1 VGKQTV
7 ESRPRESN
15 RQRTRL
21 LPHTG
26 HNGPISDIAMSHGT
40 GFREIRH
47 SLCNRQVLLARS
59 PQTPAPFYSALI
71 STGIPSYCRIPKAL
85 GSARHSSKKT
95 VHYETYTRNAIAMLS
110 APKANPKNS
119 SKPQK
124 EPLVCFDVQ
133 WLAGQKETPDAL
145 PSRQEYR
152 ELKNRELKNREHKT
166 VSSTSTKKTRA
177 SVNILASFLAI
188 GLCCSVAYG
197 LYSSGWLKTATQTPT
212 TAGNPSGLTPE
223 QQRQADETIDA
234 ILALQ
239 EMAAKADSN
248 SPPTQ
253 KR

>member
-1 VGKQTV
+1 MGKQTV

-26 HNGPISDIAMSHGT
+26 HNGPISDIAMGHGT

-47 SLCNRQVLLARS
+47 SLCNRQVLLTRS
-59 PQTPAPFYSALI
+59 PQTPAPFYSPLI
-71 STGIPSYCRIPKAL
+71 STGIPSYCRIPNAL
-85 GSARHSSKKT
+85 VSAGYSSEKT
-95 VHYETYTRNAIAMLS
+95 VHYETYSRNAIAMLS
-110 APKANPKNS
+110 APKANPKKS
-119 SKPQK
+119 SKHQK

-145 PSRQEYR
+145 PSRKEYR
-152 ELKNRELKNREHKT
+152 ELKT
-166 VSSTSTKKTRA
+166 VSSTPSKKTRA

-197 LYSSGWLKTATQTPT
+197 LYSSGWLKTGSQTLT
-212 TAGNPSGLTPE
+212 DAGNPSGLTPE

>member
-1 VGKQTV
+1 MGKQTV

-26 HNGPISDIAMSHGT
+26 HNGPISDIAMGHGT

-47 SLCNRQVLLARS
+47 SLCNRQVLLTRP
-59 PQTPAPFYSALI
+59 PQTPAPFYSPLI
-71 STGIPSYCRIPKAL
+71 STGIPSYCRIPNAL
-85 GSARHSSKKT
+85 GSARYSSEKT
-95 VHYETYTRNAIAMLS
+95 VHYETYSRNAIAMLS
-110 APKANPKNS
+110 APKANPKKS
-119 SKPQK
+119 SKHQK

-145 PSRQEYR
+145 PSRKEYR
-152 ELKNRELKNREHKT
+152 ELKT
-166 VSSTSTKKTRA
+166 VSSTPSKKTRT

-197 LYSSGWLKTATQTPT
+197 LYSSGWLKTGSQTLT
-212 TAGNPSGLTPE
+212 DAGNPSGLTPE

>member
-26 HNGPISDIAMSHGT
+26 HNGPISDIAMGHGT

-47 SLCNRQVLLARS
+47 SLCNPQVLLTRS
-59 PQTPAPFYSALI
+59 PQTPAPFYSPLI
-71 STGIPSYCRIPKAL
+71 STGIPSYCRIPNAL
-85 GSARHSSKKT
+85 GSARYSSEKT
-95 VHYETYTRNAIAMLS
+95 VHYETYTRNASAMLS

-119 SKPQK
+119 SKHQK
-124 EPLVCFDVQ
+124 EPLVSFDVQ

-145 PSRQEYR
+145 PSRKEYR
-152 ELKNRELKNREHKT
+152 ELKT
-166 VSSTSTKKTRA
+166 VSSTPSKKTRT

-197 LYSSGWLKTATQTPT
+197 LYSSGWLKTGSQTLT
-212 TAGNPSGLTPE
+212 DAGNPSGLTPE

>member
-1 VGKQTV
+1 MGKQTV

-26 HNGPISDIAMSHGT
+26 HNGPISDIAMGHGT

-47 SLCNRQVLLARS
+47 SLCNRQVLLTRS
-59 PQTPAPFYSALI
+59 PQTPAPFYSPLI
-71 STGIPSYCRIPKAL
+71 STGIPSYCRIPNAL
-85 GSARHSSKKT
+85 GSARYSSEKT
-95 VHYETYTRNAIAMLS
+95 VHYETYSRNAIAMLS
-110 APKANPKNS
+110 APKANPKKS
-119 SKPQK
+119 SKHQK

-145 PSRQEYR
+145 PSRKEYR
-152 ELKNRELKNREHKT
+152 ELKT
-166 VSSTSTKKTRA
+166 VSSTPSKKTRT

-197 LYSSGWLKTATQTPT
+197 LYSSGWLKTGSQPPT

>member
-1 VGKQTV
+1 MGKQTV

-21 LPHTG
+21 LPHTS
-26 HNGPISDIAMSHGT
+26 HNGPISDIATSPKT

-119 SKPQK
+119 SKHQK

-152 ELKNRELKNREHKT
+152 ELKT
-166 VSSTSTKKTRA
+166 VSSTPTKKTRA

-197 LYSSGWLKTATQTPT
+197 LYSSGWLKTGTQTPT

>member
-1 VGKQTV
+1 MGKQTV

-26 HNGPISDIAMSHGT
+26 HNGPISDIAGSPRT

-47 SLCNRQVLLARS
+47 SLCNRQVLLTRS
-59 PQTPAPFYSALI
+59 PQTPAPFYSPLI
-71 STGIPSYCRIPKAL
+71 STGIPSYCHIPDGL
-85 GSARHSSKKT
+85 GSARYLIKKT
-95 VHYETYTRNAIAMLS
+95 VHYKTNTRNAIAMLS

-119 SKPQK
+119 SKHQK

-145 PSRQEYR
+145 PSRKEYR
-152 ELKNRELKNREHKT
+152 ELKT
-166 VSSTSTKKTRA
+166 VSSTPSKKTRA

-197 LYSSGWLKTATQTPT
+197 LYSSGWLKAGTQTPT
-212 TAGNPSGLTPE
+212 TAGNSSGLTPE

-234 ILALQ
+234 IVALQ